1 MIELREMAPQEF
13 EVYFQDKL
21 QRYTEVLSENVHEV
35 GGNPSEQAKKQLSN
49 LLPKG
54 LATRYHWLF
63 TVQVDAVLAGYVWVK
78 IDDEKKSAFLYEIY
92 LFEVYRG
99 NGIGTEVMRQIEHLL
114 RQKDITY
121 FKLHVFG
128 SNTGAR
134 KLYEELGFQ
143 IAGVNMLKS
152 LDSEL
157 LKS

>member
-1 MIELREMAPQEF
+1 MFIIELREMTTQEF
-13 EVYFQDKL
+13 EIYLRDTL
-21 QRYTEVLSENVHEV
+21 QRYSEVLSENVHEA

-49 LLPKG
+49 LLPQG
-54 LATRYHWLF
+54 LTTPHHRLF

-78 IDDEKKSAFLYEIY
+78 IEEEKKSAFLYEIY
-92 LFEVYRG
+92 LAEEYRG
-99 NGIGTEVMRQIEHLL
+99 KGVGTEVMQLIENLL
-114 RQKDITY
+114 RQKDIMY

-152 LDSEL
+152 LDRN
-157 LKS
+157 